1 MQQFR
6 FTQFK
11 EVSERYNNKQSAVFT
26 GKCNCF
32 REELRFFCDVLW
44 NSWMLCILI
53 IKPGYSQL
61 KFISHGNT
69 QNQTGRS

>member
-32 REELRFFCDVLW
+32 REVLRFFL
-44 NSWMLCILI
+44 
-53 IKPGYSQL
+53 
-61 KFISHGNT
+61 
-69 QNQTGRS
+69 